1 MNENFI
7 LSKILSAAFSDFY
20 VNSCVKHVVI
30 FLYVHE
36 IGTDIVDERGTQVS
50 HFREMFIFFGLQKLF
65 IFSVLLNSV
74 LLIYCCVLNVVTLIP
89 SGDCRLHMHV
99 CLLIMELYL
108 PITFS
113 PPCALCCVG
122 TRQTLFD
129 IIKLRCV
136 VLFILTSDVYTAVI
150 RVPLMNL
157 NLASC
162 MW

>member
-108 PITFS
+108 SITFS

-122 TRQTLFD
+122 SSVRP
-129 IIKLRCV
+129 ILRIGEYSLV
-136 VLFILTSDVYTAVI
+136 ALQHWRI
-150 RVPLMNL
+150 
-157 NLASC
+157 
-162 MW
+162 